1 MCKKNKRMMRER
13 KKKQSRSFFTQTRPS
28 CADWR
33 KPGNKKTCHN
43 WIFLQIILIFFPRYR
58 EWGIHDLS
66 WNSAFVTIQRSIS
79 GAKKKVLIYKSY
91 CWKVLKVRLI
101 LHTSQPN
108 HFVQNYV
115 LYALHLRRAV
125 RTTQSTILR
134 CRTFCGALLVAKQIF
149 WYSKATAKT

>member
-1 MCKKNKRMMRER
+1 MGTLWRIVRTSMQRWPWIQRDSECNWRPAVTTDCQMLLQKKFFFLQKKFLATCCKKINGWRLKK

-28 CADWR
+28 CAAWR

-91 CWKVLKVRLI
+91 CMSV
-101 LHTSQPN
+101 
-108 HFVQNYV
+108 
-115 LYALHLRRAV
+115 
-125 RTTQSTILR
+125 
-134 CRTFCGALLVAKQIF
+134 
-149 WYSKATAKT
+149 